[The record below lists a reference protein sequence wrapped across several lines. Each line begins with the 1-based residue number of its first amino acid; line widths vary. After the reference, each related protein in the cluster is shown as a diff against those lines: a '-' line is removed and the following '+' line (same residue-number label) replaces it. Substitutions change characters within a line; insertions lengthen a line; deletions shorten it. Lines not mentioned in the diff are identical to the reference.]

1 VRLELVVDGVAQVVE
16 VDLAAGTLKI
26 GDREL
31 PFRVVSAEGERAEL
45 EIAGEPVVV
54 EGWPP
59 HNDRP
64 TGRLSVNGE
73 VVRLDD
79 LRRSAGAATPS
90 PPPGGTAGP
99 VPAPSAGAA
108 DRGAPGAASAG
119 PGTPLLPP
127 MPGKVLELRVK
138 DGDRVE
144 KGQVLL
150 VLEAMK
156 MRNEVASPAAG
167 VVAGLAVAA
176 GANVR
181 AKDVL
186 LRIVAG

>member
-16 VDLAAGTLKI
+16 LDLAAGTLKI
-26 GDREL
+26 GEREL

-79 LRRSAGAATPS
+79 LRRSASAATLPPS
-90 PPPGGTAGP
+90 PGTVGP
-99 VPAPSAGAA
+99 VPAPVVGAP
-108 DRGAPGAASAG
+108 DRGAPGAATAG

-138 DGDRVE
+138 EGDRVE

-186 LRIVAG
+186 LRVVAG

>member
-16 VDLAAGTLKI
+16 LDLAAGTLKI

-73 VVRLDD
+73 VVRDPVAAPRWD
-79 LRRSAGAATPS
+79 RRTCPGSLRRRGRPGSSGGRVGRPRHAAPPAHARQGA
-90 PPPGGTAGP
+90 
-99 VPAPSAGAA
+99 
-108 DRGAPGAASAG
+108 RAPGQG
-119 PGTPLLPP
+119 
-127 MPGKVLELRVK
+127 R
-138 DGDRVE
+138 
-144 KGQVLL
+144 
-150 VLEAMK
+150 
-156 MRNEVASPAAG
+156 
-167 VVAGLAVAA
+167 
-176 GANVR
+176 
-181 AKDVL
+181 
-186 LRIVAG
+186 

>member
-1 VRLELVVDGVAQVVE
+1 
-16 VDLAAGTLKI
+16 
-26 GDREL
+26 
-31 PFRVVSAEGERAEL
+31 
-45 EIAGEPVVV
+45 
-54 EGWPP
+54 
-59 HNDRP
+59 
-64 TGRLSVNGE
+64 
-73 VVRLDD
+73 
-79 LRRSAGAATPS
+79 
-90 PPPGGTAGP
+90 
-99 VPAPSAGAA
+99 
-108 DRGAPGAASAG
+108 
-119 PGTPLLPP
+119 